1 MSLDL
6 YKTLGNG
13 KGGVKRGDTIIE
25 VMFAIAVFCLVAVI
39 SIAMMNRGVSSAE
52 AALETVVAR
61 NELNAQAEALR
72 FIHSS
77 YISEMTLP
85 PCNDGYLGS
94 SREDERCQQYAG
106 LWEAII
112 ANAIAA
118 DELSIEY
125 PLNRC
130 EDVYDHNKALLVDDR
145 AFVINTRNISSRN
158 WNGTTNVGVS
168 YVSAV
173 DHPDVFQKAPYN
185 ARIIYTYDAATSD
198 ADNSVAQFTDGRAN
212 GGIIYDRVQAAEG
225 IWVVAVKSSAQ
236 DALGNPQFY
245 DFYIQTCWY
254 SPNTTAPVS
263 LDTVIRLYNPKG
275 V

>member
-6 YKTLGNG
+6 YKALGNG
-13 KGGVKRGDTIIE
+13 KGGTKRGDTIIE
-25 VMFAIAVFCLVAVI
+25 VMFAIAVFCLVSVI
-39 SIAMMNRGVSSAE
+39 SIAMMNRGVNSAE

-85 PCNDGYLGS
+85 TCTGTS
-94 SREDERCQQYAG
+94 ERCQQYAD
-106 LWEAII
+106 LWEKIVT
-112 ANAIAA
+112 NAIAA
-118 DELSIEY
+118 DEISIEY

-130 EDVYDHNKALLVDDR
+130 EDVYDRNNALLIDDK
-145 AFVINTRNISSRN
+145 AFVINTRDISSRTGS
-158 WNGTTNVGVS
+158 GTTNVNVS
-168 YVSAV
+168 YVSV
-173 DHPDVFQKAPYN
+173 LDQPTVFQPAPLN
-185 ARIIYTYDAATSD
+185 ARIIYTYDMATTD
-198 ADNSVAQFTDGRAN
+198 EDNSVAQFTDG
-212 GGIIYDRVQAAEG
+212 GIKYNRIQAAEG
-225 IWVVAVKSSAQ
+225 IWVIAVKSSTQ